1 MFAKV
6 FFEKGMF
13 FPIFVHRK
21 RINMR
26 NMKYNFDEV
35 IDRNGTSAVKFD
47 DVKEI
52 WGRNDLIP
60 LWVADMDFA
69 TAPFITEAIRQRLEH
84 PVLGYTTKPD
94 SYYQA
99 IIQWNKSRYGLE
111 VEKEMIH
118 FVPGIVPGLGMALK
132 TFTNPGDKVLIQPP
146 VYGPF
151 SWLNTRSGRTLVT
164 NPLKLVDGTYR
175 MDMDHFREQVKGCK
189 VFILCNPHNPGGI
202 VWTEEELV
210 QVAEICYEEGVLVFS
225 DEIHADL
232 TLPPYKHRPFAMVS
246 EKARMNCV
254 TFMSPSK
261 AFNMPGLSSSHAL
274 VFNPELREKFHHFL
288 ESCEFDLGHV
298 FSFVAVEA
306 AYTHGTDWLDQCLAY
321 IQGNIDYVD
330 AFLQANAPKIKAM
343 RPQASFLVWLDCRE
357 MGLSQEALVDFFVDK
372 AHLALNDGTAFG
384 REGEGFMRLNVA
396 SPRSVLDKAM
406 KQLADAY
413 AQTI

>member
-1 MFAKV
+1 MT
-6 FFEKGMF
+6 
-13 FPIFVHRK
+13 
-21 RINMR
+21 
-26 NMKYNFDEV
+26 YDFDKK
-35 IDRNGTSAVKFD
+35 IDRSGTSAIKLEG
-47 DVKEI
+47 VKEI
-52 WGRNDLIP
+52 WGREDLIP

-69 TAPFITEAIRQRLEH
+69 TAPFVTEAIRQRLDN
-84 PVLGYTTKPD
+84 PVLGYTAKPD

-99 IIQWNKSRYGLE
+99 IINWNKNRYGLE

-118 FVPGIVPGLGMALK
+118 FVPGIVPGLGMALN
-132 TFTNPGDKVLIQPP
+132 TFTEPGDKVMIQPP

-151 SWLNTRSGRTLVT
+151 HWLNERNDRTLVT

-175 MDMDHFREQVKGCK
+175 MDMEAFREQIKGCK

-202 VWTEEELV
+202 VWTEEELL

-232 TLPPYKHRPFAMVS
+232 TLPPHKHHPFAMVS
-246 EKARMNCV
+246 EKARMNSV

-261 AFNMPGLSSSHAL
+261 AFNMPGLTASHAL
-274 VFNPELREKFHHFL
+274 VFNPKLRRKFHAFL

-298 FSFVAVEA
+298 FAFLAVEA
-306 AYTHGTDWLDQCLAY
+306 AYSNGTEWLDQCLTY

-330 AFLQANAPKIKAM
+330 AFTREHTPKIKVI

-357 MGLSQEALVDFFVDK
+357 MGLTQEALVDFFVDK

-384 REGEGFMRLNVA
+384 QEGTGFMRLNVA
-396 SPRSVLDKAM
+396 SPRSVLEQAM
-406 KQLADAY
+406 KQLAEAY
-413 AQTI
+413 SGL